1 MSREFKEKIKHTWF
15 TKGHTP
21 QNYKSV
27 GEIRIRTNYKRGNT
41 KSVWIKI
48 KEPNIWIELHR
59 HNWERENGPIPI
71 GMLLSFRDGNP
82 LNCKLD
88 NLELV
93 TRVEN
98 MKNSIEDLR
107 NHLFETIELLKDG
120 KMETGTVKAITNAA
134 QGILNS
140 AKIEVDFIKA
150 MGGIGE
156 GTGFI
161 PLKPK
166 KVDMKKL
173 TKANKED

>member
-1 MSREFKEKIKHTWF
+1 
-15 TKGHTP
+15 
-21 QNYKSV
+21 
-27 GEIRIRTNYKRGNT
+27 
-41 KSVWIKI
+41 
-48 KEPNIWIELHR
+48 
-59 HNWERENGPIPI
+59 
-71 GMLLSFRDGNP
+71 
-82 LNCKLD
+82 
-88 NLELV
+88 
-93 TRVEN
+93 

-120 KMETGTVKAITNAA
+120 KMETGTAKAITNAA

-161 PLKPK
+161 PLEPK

-173 TKANKED
+173 NGATKED